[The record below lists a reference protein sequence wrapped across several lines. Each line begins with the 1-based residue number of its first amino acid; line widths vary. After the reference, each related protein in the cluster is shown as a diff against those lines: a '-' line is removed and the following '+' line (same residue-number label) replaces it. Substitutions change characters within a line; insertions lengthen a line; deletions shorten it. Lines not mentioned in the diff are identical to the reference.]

1 MNKRRQI
8 LLLGVL
14 GLIVA
19 FYVGDWLFQTILDGP
34 RKERL
39 NRKAQLEKKLEE
51 RKADLLEAIR
61 AGKELES
68 WEARSLPSD
77 PEIAVSLYRSWLT
90 ELVSY
95 ARFDDAYVDAGSPMD
110 RRGLYRTIDFSIRAN
125 GTLEQLTTFLF
136 EFYNAGHLHQIRSIN
151 ITPLPARDEL
161 DLAISIETLLV
172 PTADRTNELT
182 TVTVDRL
189 AFDSLSDYQ
198 LINQRN
204 LFGFSSRGI
213 HPTDQTFLTAVVQV
227 DGQPQAWFSDR
238 TTDSVYRLTQGDELA
253 VGQFH
258 GNVQEIDSH
267 DVILESDGERWL
279 MSVGESLAQAVAL
292 PPEY

>member
-8 LLLGVL
+8 LLLGL
-14 GLIVA
+14 LALILA
-19 FYVGDWLFQTILDGP
+19 FYVGDWLFQTILEGP

-39 NRKAQLEKKLEE
+39 SRKAALEKKLEE
-51 RKADLLEAIR
+51 KKADLLAAIR
-61 AGKELES
+61 AGKELEA

-77 PEIAVSLYRSWLT
+77 PEIAISLYRSWLT
-90 ELVSY
+90 ELVGY

-110 RRGLYRTIDFSIRAN
+110 RRGLYRTIDFSIRAS
-125 GTLEQLTTFLF
+125 GTLDQLTTFLF

-151 ITPLPARDEL
+151 ITPLSGREQL

-172 PTADRTNELT
+172 PTADRTNQLT
-182 TVTVDRL
+182 EVTVDRL
-189 AFDSLSDYQ
+189 SFDSLADYQ
-198 LINQRN
+198 VINERN

-238 TTDSVYRLTQGDELA
+238 SSDSIFRLVRGEELA
-253 VGQFH
+253 VGQFQ
-258 GNVQEIDSH
+258 GQVQDIDNH

-279 MSVGESLAQAVAL
+279 MTVGESLAQAVAL